1 VTAVALALTVAA
13 GVAGAVQAAVMGELG
28 ERAGVFPALAFS
40 GVVAAVVG
48 LAGLLVVRQSFQ
60 GMGGV
65 VRQPVW
71 LWTGGALGFIVVLA
85 ITVATPRIGVTATIG
100 VLIALNLAV
109 GGLIDHFGW
118 FGSDRTPLSS
128 MRVTGMVL
136 LAVAAALA
144 LSKSG

>member
-48 LAGLLVVRQSFQ
+48 LAGLLVVRQSFR

-85 ITVATPRIGVTATIG
+85 ITVATPRIGVTAKIG

-118 FGSDRTPLSS
+118 FGSDRTPLSA

>member
-1 VTAVALALTVAA
+1 MAA

-48 LAGLLVVRQSFQ
+48 LAGLLVVRQSFR

-136 LAVAAALA
+136 LAVGAALA

>member
-1 VTAVALALTVAA
+1 MTAVALALTVAA

>member
-28 ERAGVFPALAFS
+28 ERAGVFPALAFA

-48 LAGLLVVRQSFQ
+48 LAGLLVVKQSFH

-118 FGSDRTPLSS
+118 FGFDRTPLSS
-128 MRVTGMVL
+128 IRVMGMVL
-136 LAVAAALA
+136 LAVGAALT